1 MILGKSFAYLSAEL
15 GSCCMLQ
22 ATLLLLRGP
31 RLGQIKMRSILFCG
45 VALRVGL
52 LAFFFATLIMSGFAV
67 SSGKF

>member
-1 MILGKSFAYLSAEL
+1 
-15 GSCCMLQ
+15 MLQ